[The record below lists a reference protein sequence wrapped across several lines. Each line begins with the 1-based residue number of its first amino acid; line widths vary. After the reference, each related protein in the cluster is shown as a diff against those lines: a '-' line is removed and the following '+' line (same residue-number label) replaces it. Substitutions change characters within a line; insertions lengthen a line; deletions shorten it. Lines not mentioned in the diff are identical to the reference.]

1 MAVIV
6 GLDLMGKG
14 ETMQNI
20 SSDQRDE
27 KRVLHVVIKC
37 IASSEAFD
45 GTASQRPEPVGC
57 FFVRRTEHLTEVLR
71 QKLAQTLC
79 CRCCNRL
86 QTYSPRYPENL
97 AYPRPSA
104 RTARS
109 APAALSKVARC
120 SARLPPNRKRFVLSI
135 KEVPI
140 LAVRPTKLPIL
151 GNFFLDN

>member
-1 MAVIV
+1 
-6 GLDLMGKG
+6 
-14 ETMQNI
+14 MQNI

-86 QTYSPRYPENL
+86 QKYSPRYPENL
-97 AYPRPSA
+97 AYPTPSA
-104 RTARS
+104 RTRS

-120 SARLPPNRKRFVLSI
+120 GGRHRTENDSLCRLRKCPFWPFVTLNSQYWPFSPSTI
-135 KEVPI
+135 GAM
-140 LAVRPTKLPIL
+140 L
-151 GNFFLDN
+151 

>member
-1 MAVIV
+1 
-6 GLDLMGKG
+6 
-14 ETMQNI
+14 MQNI

-86 QTYSPRYPENL
+86 QKYSPRYPENL
-97 AYPRPSA
+97 AYPRPPLVRRGQLQPPYPRSRVA
-104 RTARS
+104 TPACHRTENAS
-109 APAALSKVARC
+109 FC
-120 SARLPPNRKRFVLSI
+120 RLR
-135 KEVPI
+135 EVPI

>member
-1 MAVIV
+1 
-6 GLDLMGKG
+6 
-14 ETMQNI
+14 MQNI
-20 SSDQRDE
+20 SSDHSDE

-86 QTYSPRYPENL
+86 QKYSPRYPENL

-109 APAALSKVARC
+109 PIQGRALQRPPATEPKTL
-120 SARLPPNRKRFVLSI
+120 RFV
-135 KEVPI
+135 
-140 LAVRPTKLPIL
+140 
-151 GNFFLDN
+151 D